1 MLHTILLRCI
11 IPPVKHENREIY
23 HEAATTVVEKPL
35 QMEWISVN
43 LALTQDHKKWKQP
56 NDVAFMSI
64 EPWEKTNFHQNI
76 EGTKGS
82 YPELAALLKGSG
94 ESRITKIKS
103 LNL

>member
-43 LALTQDHKKWKQP
+43 LALTQDHKK
-56 NDVAFMSI
+56 
-64 EPWEKTNFHQNI
+64 
-76 EGTKGS
+76 
-82 YPELAALLKGSG
+82 
-94 ESRITKIKS
+94 
-103 LNL
+103 